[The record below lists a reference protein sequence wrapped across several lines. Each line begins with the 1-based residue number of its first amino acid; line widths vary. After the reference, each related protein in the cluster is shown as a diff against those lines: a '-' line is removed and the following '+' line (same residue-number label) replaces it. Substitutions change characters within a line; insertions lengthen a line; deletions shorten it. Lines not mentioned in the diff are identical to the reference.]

1 MSVKGKKAL
10 GTVVECVETSEEAS
24 ALLTNDLDSV
34 SPPTNPALHVS
45 SLTNEVPANVAT
57 KHQRV
62 ADDDSGMFRRKRWNG
77 NIVRNGSPLNLISFF
92 TFSSSRRNLKNQR
105 SCSAA
110 GQELLR
116 RTEGV
121 VGTMSRSANDVHS
134 LSGGSLAP
142 SRNGHASCSAS
153 LEEET
158 SQNEDDLHQ
167 RERDSWER
175 SSRGECGSA
184 SEGNEQRALAC
195 LRAPSESSITTSQQ
209 PAMRRI
215 AQLCSQAGSSAGL
228 KKMRECPLCFIR
240 QPAGN
245 FPKLTCCNHRSC
257 RSCLVQ
263 YLQVEIMESRVQ
275 VTCPECS
282 ELLHP
287 TDVYSLMV
295 HHPALIDKYE
305 SFSLRR
311 VLMTDPDTR
320 WCPAPDCTYAVIAS
334 NCAACPQLRCERPG
348 CGTLFCYHCKGQWHA
363 SQTCDEARKERGG
376 LFRSPLPQI
385 ASSSVDNSLKRG
397 DIKACPR
404 CRTYIVKM
412 NDGSCNHMV
421 CAMCSTEFCW
431 LCLKEINDLHYL
443 SPTGCTFWGK
453 KPWTRK
459 KKLLWQIGT
468 LIGAPVAIALIAG
481 LAIPGIVFG
490 VPVFVGR
497 KVNQRFAHHSKARR
511 RLLTTSS
518 VIGSLVVSPVL
529 AVMAVG
535 VGVPIML
542 AYVYG
547 VVPLSLCR
555 NGGCGVGAGSS
566 RVDLS
571 DIDDEEIW
579 HEVNAGD
586 QEKSRLLN
594 DVERQDGTSVVTG
607 LSINSGLSSV
617 QQPHGR
623 LQVQAEL
630 GHRRLSVESG
640 VMSLG
645 EKCNYEEASTKAM
658 AGSQYYD
665 DKSVHTMCSGQE
677 AVSYCD
683 EAAST
688 VALAGS
694 VIDAK
699 SLTDSASG
707 RVVVAQLCCR
717 DRDLS
722 PTSHHTVAVGE
733 LARSG
738 EDRPSSS
745 GCHHPHHDAAHTHC
759 REDVASCG
767 SCKRRA
773 RATSTASGGSGRA
786 HRVSPHSNPQQFM
799 NLVIATNTEGDSDEM
814 MLMSE
819 DTVLQIA
826 SENGKNQ
833 SLASGTLRQP
843 HLESGVGPSSQI
855 TGSAMWGVHASDGE
869 APHDRFHIRALFDA
883 MKQIVSDDV
892 AVEVGNEA
900 VAAHIRP
907 STNGIRSATRYS
919 GSVRSVAQFTV
930 DSGSGTDLCRIS
942 RNRTPSSIGSDQHR
956 VAHTTEIHSSS
967 SSNNLGSAG
976 DNKPHRKQ
984 GFFSSLLRRSRRH

>member
-1 MSVKGKKAL
+1 MSGPSQERNCG
-10 GTVVECVETSEEAS
+10 GTVELDALALRHITAARSRQSLYLRAS
-24 ALLTNDLDSV
+24 R
-34 SPPTNPALHVS
+34 PT
-45 SLTNEVPANVAT
+45 
-57 KHQRV
+57 KQ
-62 ADDDSGMFRRKRWNG
+62 
-77 NIVRNGSPLNLISFF
+77 
-92 TFSSSRRNLKNQR
+92 
-105 SCSAA
+105 A
-110 GQELLR
+110 GTRQ
-116 RTEGV
+116 
-121 VGTMSRSANDVHS
+121 
-134 LSGGSLAP
+134 
-142 SRNGHASCSAS
+142 
-153 LEEET
+153 
-158 SQNEDDLHQ
+158 
-167 RERDSWER
+167 RDSWER
-175 SSRGECGSA
+175 SSRGECGSV
-184 SEGNEQRALAC
+184 SENSEQRALAFGQ
-195 LRAPSESSITTSQQ
+195 APSESSISNPQQ
-209 PAMRRI
+209 PTMRRI
-215 AQLCSQAGSSAGL
+215 AQLCSQAGSTAGL

-245 FPKLTCCNHRSC
+245 FPKLTCCSHRSC

-275 VTCPECS
+275 VTCPECT

-295 HHPALIDKYE
+295 HHPALIEKYE

-376 LFRSPLPQI
+376 IFRPPVPQM
-385 ASSSVDNSLKRG
+385 ASSTVDNSLKRG

-459 KKLLWQIGT
+459 KKLLWQVGT

-481 LAIPGIVFG
+481 LAIPGIIFG

-497 KVNQRFAHHSKARR
+497 KVNQRFAHHSKVRR

-566 RVDLS
+566 GVDLN
-571 DIDDEEIW
+571 DIDDDEIW

-607 LSINSGLSSV
+607 LSINSGLSSG
-617 QQPHGR
+617 QQPHSR

-630 GHRRLSVESG
+630 CRRRPSVESG

-658 AGSQYYD
+658 AGSQYCD
-665 DKSVHTMCSGQE
+665 DKSVHTICSGQE
-677 AVSYCD
+677 AVSYC
-683 EAAST
+683 EEVAST

-707 RVVVAQLCCR
+707 RMVIAQLCCK

-722 PTSHHTVAVGE
+722 PTSHHALTAGE
-733 LARSG
+733 LAKIG
-738 EDRPSSS
+738 DDRACSS
-745 GCHHPHHDAAHTHC
+745 GYHHQHQESSGHAHC
-759 REDVASCG
+759 REDATSCG
-767 SCKRRA
+767 SCKRRT
-773 RATSTASGGSGRA
+773 RATSTASAGSGRT
-786 HRVSPHSNPQQFM
+786 HRVSPHSNSQQFV
-799 NLVIATNTEGDSDEM
+799 NLVLATNNEGDSEEV
-814 MLMSE
+814 MLMTE
-819 DTVLQIA
+819 DAVMQIA
-826 SENGKNQ
+826 NEDARSRP
-833 SLASGTLRQP
+833 ST
-843 HLESGVGPSSQI
+843 SGVSRPQVEAGLVSSSQNG
-855 TGSAMWGVHASDGE
+855 GSVVWGAHVGDGDP
-869 APHDRFHIRALFDA
+869 PHDRFHIRALFDA

-892 AVEVGNEA
+892 AIEDDNEA
-900 VAAHIRP
+900 V
-907 STNGIRSATRYS
+907 STHARASSNGIRFAAHHS
-919 GSVRSVAQFTV
+919 GSVRSVTQFTL
-930 DSGSGTDLCRIS
+930 DSASGTDFCKVS
-942 RNRTPSSIGSDQHR
+942 RNRTSSSSGSEQHR
-956 VAHTTEIHSSS
+956 VAAHPTDANSSTS
-967 SSNNLGSAG
+967 LSNNSGSPGNNAS
-976 DNKPHRKQ
+976 RKG
-984 GFFSSLLRRSRRH
+984 GFFSNFLRRSRRH

>member
-1 MSVKGKKAL
+1 MSGPSQERNCG
-10 GTVVECVETSEEAS
+10 GTVELDALALRHITAARSRQSLYLRASRPTKQAGTRRSPQRALIDLFGRHALSWSAVGEE
-24 ALLTNDLDSV
+24 LTRATGEVND
-34 SPPTNPALHVS
+34 
-45 SLTNEVPANVAT
+45 
-57 KHQRV
+57 
-62 ADDDSGMFRRKRWNG
+62 
-77 NIVRNGSPLNLISFF
+77 
-92 TFSSSRRNLKNQR
+92 
-105 SCSAA
+105 
-110 GQELLR
+110 
-116 RTEGV
+116 
-121 VGTMSRSANDVHS
+121 TMSRSANDVRS
-134 LSGGSLAP
+134 MGGSSWAP

-153 LEEET
+153 IEEDT
-158 SQNEDDLHQ
+158 SQNEDESHHH
-167 RERDSWER
+167 ERDSWER
-175 SSRGECGSA
+175 SSRGECGSV
-184 SEGNEQRALAC
+184 SENSEQRALAFGQ
-195 LRAPSESSITTSQQ
+195 APSESSISNPQQ
-209 PAMRRI
+209 PTMRRI
-215 AQLCSQAGSSAGL
+215 AQLCSQAGSTAGL

-245 FPKLTCCNHRSC
+245 FPKLTCCSHRSC

-275 VTCPECS
+275 VTCPECT

-295 HHPALIDKYE
+295 HHPALIEKYE

-376 LFRSPLPQI
+376 IFRPPVPQM
-385 ASSSVDNSLKRG
+385 ASSTVDNSLKRG

-459 KKLLWQIGT
+459 KKLLWQVGT

-481 LAIPGIVFG
+481 LAIPGIIFG

-497 KVNQRFAHHSKARR
+497 KVNQRFAHHSKVRR

-566 RVDLS
+566 GVDLN
-571 DIDDEEIW
+571 DIDDDEIW

-607 LSINSGLSSV
+607 LSINSGLSSG
-617 QQPHGR
+617 QQPHSR

-630 GHRRLSVESG
+630 CRRRPSVESG

-658 AGSQYYD
+658 AGSQYCD
-665 DKSVHTMCSGQE
+665 DKSVHTICSGQE
-677 AVSYCD
+677 AVSYC
-683 EAAST
+683 EEVAST

-707 RVVVAQLCCR
+707 RMVIAQLCCK

-722 PTSHHTVAVGE
+722 PTSHHALTAGE
-733 LARSG
+733 LAKIASKAFRASSERANSSAVWG
-738 EDRPSSS
+738 LISTPGSWTPSSASDDRACSS
-745 GCHHPHHDAAHTHC
+745 GYHHQHQESSGHAHC
-759 REDVASCG
+759 REDATSCG
-767 SCKRRA
+767 SCKRRT
-773 RATSTASGGSGRA
+773 RATSTASAGSGRT
-786 HRVSPHSNPQQFM
+786 HRVSPHSNSQQFV
-799 NLVIATNTEGDSDEM
+799 NLVLATNNEGDSEEV
-814 MLMSE
+814 MLMTE
-819 DTVLQIA
+819 DAVMQIA
-826 SENGKNQ
+826 NEDARSRP
-833 SLASGTLRQP
+833 ST
-843 HLESGVGPSSQI
+843 SGVSRPQVEAGLVSSSQNG
-855 TGSAMWGVHASDGE
+855 GSVVWGAHIGDGDP
-869 APHDRFHIRALFDA
+869 PHDRFHIRALFDA

-892 AVEVGNEA
+892 AIEDDNEA
-900 VAAHIRP
+900 V
-907 STNGIRSATRYS
+907 STHARASSNGIRFAAHHS
-919 GSVRSVAQFTV
+919 GSVRSVTQFTL
-930 DSGSGTDLCRIS
+930 DSASGTDFCKVS
-942 RNRTPSSIGSDQHR
+942 RNRTSSSSGSEQHR
-956 VAHTTEIHSSS
+956 VAAHPTDANSSTS
-967 SSNNLGSAG
+967 LSNNSGSPGNNAS
-976 DNKPHRKQ
+976 RKG
-984 GFFSSLLRRSRRH
+984 GFFSNFLRRSRRH